1 MGPGVVCGLIVEI
14 LAGKCVKIEKI
25 RILEEV

>member
-14 LAGKCVKIEKI
+14 TAGKCTRLEKI
-25 RILEEV
+25 RILEE